1 MSVRIDITGLRR
13 EKVAVV
19 PSPLAELGMALH
31 VLSEPGH
38 HPGLQGWVTGVTA
51 RLDPH
56 LADRMSE
63 ADFLWRTS
71 FSDLFLPFAGIPG
84 RDTLP
89 GTTLADDLDL
99 LDKLTDDQFVDAG
112 LEFVCSPGY
121 AYDSPRPGPLADAE
135 MRRRALEL
143 AAARGPRQVRF
154 AGRLLADPPGVRAWL
169 RQFLQDCDAA
179 FFAETWS
186 RLCHPLAAD
195 ARHKT
200 DLLRHK
206 GLAEALGAVSPSLT
220 LDGPDGRNSTDDPDG
235 RNTADGPGGR
245 GGAAGRDGAA
255 GRIVVDKLVEGRTH
269 TGDGG
274 LLLVPTSLGRPHL
287 TVLHRFGWQ
296 PVIQYPVS
304 AAEPA
309 TPPSV
314 DQLALR
320 MTALAHPVR
329 MRLCRNLARSAN
341 TTGEL
346 AQMLGMT
353 PPEIS
358 RHLAVLKKAGLLT
371 TRRRGRYVL
380 HQLDVTVVARLG
392 SDFLEGMLR

>member
-1 MSVRIDITGLRR
+1 MSVRIDVSGLRR
-13 EKVAVV
+13 ESVAVA

-31 VLSEPGH
+31 VLAEPGH

-51 RLDPH
+51 RLDAH
-56 LADRMSE
+56 VADRMCE
-63 ADFLWRTS
+63 ADFLWRTT
-71 FSDLFLPFAGIPG
+71 FSDLFMPFAGIPG
-84 RDTLP
+84 RDTRP
-89 GTTLADDLDL
+89 GATLADELDL

-121 AYDSPRPGPLADAE
+121 AYDSRRPGPLSDPE

-154 AGRLLADPPGVRAWL
+154 ARRLLADPPGTRAWL
-169 RQFLQDCDAA
+169 RQFLEDCDEA

-186 RLCHPLAAD
+186 RLSHPLAAD

-200 DLLRHK
+200 EVLRHK
-206 GLAEALGAVSPSLT
+206 GLAEALAAVSPAMA
-220 LDGPDGRNSTDDPDG
+220 LDE
-235 RNTADGPGGR
+235 A
-245 GGAAGRDGAA
+245 GAW
-255 GRIVVDKLVEGRTH
+255 IIVDKLSEGRT
-269 TGDGG
+269 TTADGG
-274 LLLVPTSLGRPHL
+274 LLLIPTSLGRPHL
-287 TVLHRFGWQ
+287 AVLHRYGWQ
-296 PVIQYPVS
+296 PVIQYPV
-304 AAEPA
+304 AAADPVA
-309 TPPSV
+309 PPSV
-314 DQLALR
+314 EQLALR
-320 MTALAHPVR
+320 MTALSHPVR
-329 MRLCRNLARSAN
+329 MRLCRNLARSAY

-358 RHLAVLKKAGLLT
+358 RHLAVLKRAGLLT

-392 SDFLEGMLR
+392 SDFLEGVLR